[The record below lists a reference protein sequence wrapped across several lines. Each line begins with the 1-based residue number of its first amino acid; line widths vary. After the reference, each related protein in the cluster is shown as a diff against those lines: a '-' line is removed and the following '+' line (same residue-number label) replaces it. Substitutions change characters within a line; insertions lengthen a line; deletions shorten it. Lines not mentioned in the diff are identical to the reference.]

1 MDKKSIVTKI
11 LMVIGFVAGGI
22 GTAVTAGEIPENIE
36 KAKKLLSGKEE
47 ETPETETEDQ

>member
-1 MDKKSIVTKI
+1 MDKKNVITKV

-36 KAKKLLSGKEE
+36 KAKKLLASKEEE
-47 ETPETETEDQ
+47 ETPETEDQ